1 MVLKILPRANIKNLN
16 FCYACRIVSWQQ
28 WLKKHLISKGLMDFL
43 GFSVTPGLVWLTI
56 SEVTITSFYAGADE
70 MHVLPLIA
78 EIGGCQL

>member
-1 MVLKILPRANIKNLN
+1 
-16 FCYACRIVSWQQ
+16 
-28 WLKKHLISKGLMDFL
+28 MDFL